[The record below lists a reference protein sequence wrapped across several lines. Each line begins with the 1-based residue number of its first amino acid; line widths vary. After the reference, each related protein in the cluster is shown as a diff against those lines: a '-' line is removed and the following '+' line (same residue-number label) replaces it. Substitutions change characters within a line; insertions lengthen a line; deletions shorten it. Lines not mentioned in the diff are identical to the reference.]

1 MGPEGDGEGPE
12 EDGEGPEED
21 GNEYGEGEV
30 CNTFEWESGH
40 CNSF

>member
-1 MGPEGDGEGPE
+1 VGPEGDGEGPE

-30 CNTFEWESGH
+30 CNTFE
-40 CNSF
+40 